1 MVGVGGMVADD
12 KFKPANESIL
22 NKRNVVTHR

>member
-22 NKRNVVTHR
+22 NKKRKDVIH